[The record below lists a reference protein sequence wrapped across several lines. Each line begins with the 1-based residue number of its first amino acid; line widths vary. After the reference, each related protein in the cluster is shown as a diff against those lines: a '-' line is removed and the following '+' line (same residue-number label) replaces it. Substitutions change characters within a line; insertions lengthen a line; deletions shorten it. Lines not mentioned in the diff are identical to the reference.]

1 MENRRRGRS
10 AEELRKR
17 IDLLKKKWE
26 AEQRRRLAPKRALD
40 EQKDG
45 RARKKMSRD

>member
-17 IDLLKKKWE
+17 IDRLKKKWE
-26 AEQRRRLAPKRALD
+26 GEQRRRRRTAGSPDA
-40 EQKDG
+40 QKDC
-45 RARKKMSRD
+45 RVRKKMSGD